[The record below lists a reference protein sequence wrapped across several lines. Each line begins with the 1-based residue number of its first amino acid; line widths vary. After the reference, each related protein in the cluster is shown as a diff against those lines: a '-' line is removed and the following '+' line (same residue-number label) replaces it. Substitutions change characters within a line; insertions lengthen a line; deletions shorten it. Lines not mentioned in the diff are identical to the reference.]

1 LFKPGF
7 FYFKKVTMIPTLAT
21 THRMA
26 SCGDLRNIDEGKT
39 IRLSGWVA
47 RIRDHGGVLFVD
59 LRDRFGKTQVVC
71 DPANET
77 VYSIAK
83 NLRSE
88 WVISVTG
95 KVRLR
100 PENSRNENLE
110 TGEIEVVALELTVLN
125 QSQVLPF
132 QIEGTEE
139 VNEDL
144 RLKYRYL
151 DLRREGLQ
159 QKLLLRSRITH
170 IIRDYFHRHQFAEI
184 ETPVLMKSTPEG
196 ARDFLVPSRV
206 NAGKFFALPQSPQ
219 TYKQILMVSGFDRY
233 FQIVKCFRDE
243 DLRADRQPEF
253 TQIDIEMA
261 FIDQQDIQTVA
272 EGLVARLFHDVMNI
286 EIPVPF
292 QRMTY
297 DIAINRYGSDKPD
310 LRNPLIIS
318 DVTLPAETG
327 FKVFDSAISEGK
339 LISGIRIPS
348 PSVLSRNTY
357 DDLVERY
364 KAAGLAGLILFRMG
378 SQLDGPVVK
387 FLNDESKQA
396 IIDGFGLKEGDT
408 LLLSTGVGT
417 KYKIILGN
425 LRLELGKILNLVDE
439 NQYLFHWVNDFPL
452 LEWDEEEKRYVAM
465 HHMFTSP
472 RDEDMDKL
480 GVDNSAVRA
489 KAYDLVLNGNEVA
502 GGSIR
507 IYKPEVQSK
516 IFELLGMSVEEAKEK
531 FGFLL
536 DAFKFGAPP
545 HGGIAFGLDRL
556 VMIMTQSTSIRDV
569 IAFPKNS
576 NAQSLMDG
584 APSDVADKQL
594 RELYIKTTHIPVK

>member
-1 LFKPGF
+1 
-7 FYFKKVTMIPTLAT
+7 MIPTLAT

-26 SCGDLRNIDEGKT
+26 SCGDLRHIDEGKT

-71 DPANET
+71 DPANEN
-77 VYSIAK
+77 VYAIAK

-95 KVRLR
+95 LVRLR

-110 TGEIEVVALELTVLN
+110 TGEIEVLAMELSVLN

-159 QKLLLRSRITH
+159 QKLLLRSKITH
-170 IIRDYFHRHQFAEI
+170 IIRDYFHRHHFAEI

-261 FIDQQDIQTVA
+261 FIDQQDIQTIA
-272 EGLVARLFHDVMNI
+272 EGLVARLFKDVMNVDI
-286 EIPVPF
+286 AVPF

-297 DIAINRYGSDKPD
+297 DVAINKYGSDKPD
-310 LRNPLIIS
+310 LRNPLFIS
-318 DVTLPAETG
+318 DVTLPKETG
-327 FKVFDSAISEGK
+327 FKVFDAAISEGK
-339 LISGIRIPS
+339 LISGIRIPA
-348 PSVLSRNTY
+348 PTVLSRNTY

-378 SQLDGPVVK
+378 AQLDGPVVK
-387 FLNDESKQA
+387 FLNDESKMA
-396 IIDGFGLKEGDT
+396 IVDGFGLKEGDT
-408 LLLSTGVGT
+408 LLLSTGSGT
-417 KYKIILGN
+417 KFKIILGN
-425 LRLELGKILNLVDE
+425 LRLELGKTLNLVDE
-439 NQYLFHWVNDFPL
+439 NQFLFHWVNDFPL

-556 VMIMTQSTSIRDV
+556 VMIMTKSTSIRDV

-594 RELYIKTTHIPVK
+594 RELYIKTTHIPAK